1 MTKILYIRG
10 AEEMAQRGGMVT
22 KPDYIPIA
30 SMSKTAAV
38 LAMEAN
44 LMKARA
50 EYYQNG
56 NIGKAYTMLYDAA
69 HSGIRRVTGV
79 LSNPEQY
86 AARLIKKYDT
96 PLEAIQLYY
105 GLKEAGVKAMLEW
118 WDGKKSEDIAISRVK
133 LNIEIDSAYERLT
146 EQQAIHNLEEAM
158 HSFKNGFTTIRIP
171 HIVVRYYL
179 NETVRNIIGIMEGL
193 KANLKTIN

>member
-1 MTKILYIRG
+1 MTCLECNKELGY
-10 AEEMAQRGGMVT
+10 QDH
-22 KPDYIPIA
+22 KN
-30 SMSKTAAV
+30 
-38 LAMEAN
+38 AMES
-44 LMKARA
+44 LGVELCDKHHDRMKA
-50 EYYQNG
+50 
-56 NIGKAYTMLYDAA
+56 
-69 HSGIRRVTGV
+69 
-79 LSNPEQY
+79 
-86 AARLIKKYDT
+86 LIKKYDT

-118 WDGKKSEDIAISRVK
+118 WDGKKSVDIAISRVK